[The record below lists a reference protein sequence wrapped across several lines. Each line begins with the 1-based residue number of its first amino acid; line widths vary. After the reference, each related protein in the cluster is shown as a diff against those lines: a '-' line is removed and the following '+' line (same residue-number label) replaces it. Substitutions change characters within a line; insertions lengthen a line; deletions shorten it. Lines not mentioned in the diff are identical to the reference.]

1 MISIIILSIKSK
13 KETSY
18 HIQNVAIFIVI
29 RLQSSYYLIRFISD
43 NDLISNFTFSFIL
56 FFYQFFLICLEFV
69 SSSN

>member
-29 RLQSSYYLIRFISD
+29 CPQSSHYLIRFISD
-43 NDLISNFTFSFIL
+43 NDLIPNFTFSFIL
-56 FFYQFFLICLEFV
+56 FSINSF
-69 SSSN
+69 